1 MKIIC
6 IGRNYRA
13 HAAELNNPVPEK
25 PVFFM
30 KPDSALLTGNKPF
43 FIPGFSSNVHYEME
57 LVVKIDRLG
66 KCIDRKFAKRYYNE
80 VTGGIDFTARDLQD
94 ICKNEGNPWEI
105 AKAFDGS
112 AALGKFIPLSKLTN
126 SSSISFSLQINDKT
140 VQSGNTDDM
149 LFGIDELIAYVSQF
163 MTLKTGDLLF
173 TGTPAGVGPVVL
185 NDCLTG
191 FVEDKKVFEFRIK

>member
-1 MKIIC
+1 
-6 IGRNYRA
+6 
-13 HAAELNNPVPEK
+13 
-25 PVFFM
+25 M